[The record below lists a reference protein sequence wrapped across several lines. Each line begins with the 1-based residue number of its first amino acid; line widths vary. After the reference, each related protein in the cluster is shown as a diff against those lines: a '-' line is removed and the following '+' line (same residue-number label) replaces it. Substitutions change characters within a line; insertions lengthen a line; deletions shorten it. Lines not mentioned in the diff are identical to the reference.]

1 MDSSLQTKSSSSFL
15 TVSNGSS
22 RNSGGSSRNSG
33 GSSKRIQ
40 NVSQRRRQQ
49 RTTSTF
55 IALITM
61 LVAMMMTT
69 TSSKAVFSSLHSLPL
84 IRVVAA
90 FVQNP
95 PKFTSRRRISTTA
108 PTVSK
113 MPRSKSSSFHSS
125 SSALTILF
133 SSSSTSDQSAAS
145 KSRAP
150 FRSPRNSPDDSSSIA
165 STGARK
171 MDNSNKSTQGGGQQT
186 NDLSWNRMGLL
197 TEICDCLRDELGL
210 ATPTPVQ
217 SLVIPEL
224 LKPEN
229 ESVAFLAATG
239 SGKTLAYT
247 LPLLQKLKQE
257 EYFEGFERRVK
268 RPRVLILAPTREL
281 ALQITAVCKSL
292 SHTVKV
298 STQALVG
305 GTDKGKQRKA
315 LSTRPV
321 DIVVATPGRLIQHWQ
336 DGYLYLGQVQ
346 TIIVDEMDT
355 MLEQGFQPS
364 LRELMYPLLYN
375 APASE
380 IDSIAEASQ
389 HGNKQRQSAMELPL
403 KETAPQI
410 IMTSATMTQ
419 SIQKL
424 LGDNPKTSDLHITAK
439 KLHSSG
445 TKSDSSDPTASQQ
458 RQQQPSASPSNSK
471 LVLPKMKILSAPGLH
486 KAIPRLEQI
495 FVDVGQSDK
504 MSLLLDVMVSQNF
517 KNKATIVFC
526 NTAAS
531 VRAVQYALSEAR
543 IESLGYHGDLNSST
557 RTENLQKF
565 RQAALSKASPVSNED
580 EEDVARSSGAAIL
593 VCTDIAAR
601 GLDIPQV
608 DSVVMFDFPLNAMD
622 YLHRSGRTARGLG
635 RGKVT
640 ALVAKRDKVLAMAI
654 EQAVLRGDP
663 LDGLSSRKSDYL
675 PGARFGTKPKSF
687 DRSTGGGNRSRPKQ
701 GGKKGVPKVG
711 RQKENSRK

>member
-1 MDSSLQTKSSSSFL
+1 MMMMMIMPATTSP
-15 TVSNGSS
+15 SS
-22 RNSGGSSRNSG
+22 RSSHFLQRFGFTVANAFVQKTPTTSTHSIKISKTTFGGTRRLSSAAASGGS
-33 GSSKRIQ
+33 GSSPR
-40 NVSQRRRQQ
+40 VYHFSPLSLRPSF
-49 RTTSTF
+49 ST
-55 IALITM
+55 M
-61 LVAMMMTT
+61 
-69 TSSKAVFSSLHSLPL
+69 
-84 IRVVAA
+84 
-90 FVQNP
+90 
-95 PKFTSRRRISTTA
+95 
-108 PTVSK
+108 
-113 MPRSKSSSFHSS
+113 
-125 SSALTILF
+125 LF
-133 SSSSTSDQSAAS
+133 SSSSSSSPSTSMSDQSAAS

-150 FRSPRNSPDDSSSIA
+150 FRSPRNSPDDSAASGSMNNINNNNAHIQASGTAKGTKASSSPPA
-165 STGARK
+165 E
-171 MDNSNKSTQGGGQQT
+171 
-186 NDLSWNRMGLL
+186 LSWNRMGLL
-197 TEICDCLRDELGL
+197 TEVCDCLRDELGL
-210 ATPTPVQ
+210 PVPTPVQ

-224 LKPEN
+224 LKPEG
-229 ESVAFLAATG
+229 ESLAFLAATG

-247 LPLLQKLKQE
+247 LPLLQKLKEQ
-257 EYFEGFERRVK
+257 EYFEEGFERRIK

-336 DGYLYLGQVQ
+336 DGYLFLGQVQ
-346 TIIVDEMDT
+346 TVIIDEMDT
-355 MLEQGFQPS
+355 MLEQGFQAP
-364 LRELMYPLLYN
+364 LRELLYPLLYT

-380 IDSIAEASQ
+380 IDSLAEAAQ
-389 HGNKQRQSAMELPL
+389 HGRQRGQDIQLPL

-424 LGDNPKTSDLHITAK
+424 LGDDPKTSNLHINAK

-445 TKSDSSDPTASQQ
+445 GSNKKGPNNDPSDSSPQKQ
-458 RQQQPSASPSNSK
+458 KQQQQQQQQKLYSK
-471 LVLPKMKILSAPGLH
+471 LVLPKMKIVSAPGLH

-504 MSLLLDVMVSQNF
+504 MSLLLDVMASQND

-543 IESLGYHGDLNSST
+543 IDSLGYHGDLNSAT

-565 RQAALSKASPVSNED
+565 RRAALSKSSNEAETD
-580 EEDVARSSGAAIL
+580 YDYYDDLDGASSSKGGAAVL
-593 VCTDIAAR
+593 VCTDLAAR

-622 YLHRSGRTARGLG
+622 YLHRSGRTARGSG
-635 RGKVT
+635 NGKVT

-654 EQAVLRGDP
+654 EQAVLRGES

-675 PGARFGTKPKSF
+675 PGARFGTKPKVY
-687 DRSTGGGNRSRPKQ
+687 RSGGG
-701 GGKKGVPKVG
+701 GGKGGGGGRNSRTNQNGKRGTPKRG
-711 RQKENSRK
+711 RQRMNSR